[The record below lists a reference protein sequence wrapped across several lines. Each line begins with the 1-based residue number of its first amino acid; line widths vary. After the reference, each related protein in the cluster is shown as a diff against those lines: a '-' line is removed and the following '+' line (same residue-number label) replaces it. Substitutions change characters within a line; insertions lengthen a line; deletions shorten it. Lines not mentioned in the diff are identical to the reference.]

1 LVAATLLQLT
11 KLHFPWF
18 KIPRQNLTSF
28 FNIILMPV
36 SEDSPGIYIPPPL
49 VYAAIFFLSIL
60 LQHTWPLDT
69 SFFHTQTA
77 TVAGIIFII
86 AFVLVNVTAIRQF
99 VRSKNTI
106 VTIKPANS
114 LQTTGIYS
122 RTRNPMYLGLVLF
135 YTGLAL
141 LTGNWWTL
149 ILLPFL
155 VVVVGYSMIRP
166 EEKYLERRFGNQFL
180 EYKNKVRRWI

>member
-1 LVAATLLQLT
+1 
-11 KLHFPWF
+11 
-18 KIPRQNLTSF
+18 
-28 FNIILMPV
+28 MPV

-49 VYAAIFFLSIL
+49 LYAAIFFLSIL

-77 TVAGIIFII
+77 IIIGIIFII
-86 AFVLVNVTAIRQF
+86 ATVLVNVTAIRQF

-106 VTIKPANS
+106 VTIKPAHS

-122 RTRNPMYLGLVLF
+122 RTRNPMYLGLVLL
-135 YTGLAL
+135 YTGLAF

-149 ILLPFL
+149 ILLPFMVI
-155 VVVVGYSMIRP
+155 VVHNFMIRP
-166 EEKYLERRFGNQFL
+166 EEKYLERRFGKPYL
-180 EYKNKVRRWI
+180 DYRNKVRRWI

>member
-1 LVAATLLQLT
+1 MALL
-11 KLHFPWF
+11 LHFIKLPCTWF
-18 KIPRQNLTSF
+18 KIHRLNLPSF
-28 FNIILMPV
+28 FNTILMPV

-49 VYAAIFFLSIL
+49 IYVAIFFLSIL
-60 LQHTWPLDT
+60 VQQTWPLAT

-77 TVAGIIFII
+77 TIIGILFVI
-86 AFVLVNVTAIRQF
+86 ATLVVNVTAIRQF

-106 VTIKPANS
+106 VTIKAAHS

-122 RTRNPMYLGLVLF
+122 RTRNPMYLGLVLL
-135 YTGLAL
+135 YTGLAF

-155 VVVVGYSMIRP
+155 VIVVDFFMIRP
-166 EEKYLERRFGNQFL
+166 EEKYLERRFGNSYL
-180 EYKNKVRRWI
+180 EYRKKVRRWI